1 MTAPSTLETAPAA
14 DVPTELTDGYHLVVD
29 ALKLNDVDTIYGVVG
44 IPITDLARLAQAQ
57 GIRYIGFRHESNAGH
72 AAAIAGYLNK
82 KPGVALTVSAPGF
95 LNGLVALANATTNC
109 FPMVQISGSSE
120 RHLVDL
126 KQGDYEEMDQL
137 AAAQPFVKAAYRVSR
152 VEDIGRGIA
161 RALRTAISGRPGGV
175 YLDIPAAVLGAI
187 MPKTEGDRTLS
198 RLVDP
203 APRQLPA
210 PEAVDRAIELLASA
224 ERPLI
229 VLGKGAA
236 YAQADAKVLQFVE
249 STGIPYV
256 PMSMA
261 KGLLP
266 DDHPQSAATARSLAL
281 KKADVVM
288 LIGARLN
295 WLLGHG
301 QTGWNPDAKFVQID
315 IDPKEMDSNQPIAAP
330 LVGDI
335 ESVLDALAER
345 TKPGQ
350 IQAPSAWREE
360 LGARSAQNV
369 AKMAKRL
376 EADPH
381 PMQFM
386 GALKAV
392 RDVVHQHPET
402 YIVNEGA
409 NALDIAR
416 NVIDMHVPR
425 HRLDSGTWGVMGI
438 GMGYAIAAAVESG
451 APVVAIEGDSAFGFS
466 GIEIETICR
475 YKLPVVTVIMNNGG
489 VYRGDDTNPY
499 DDEPAPTT
507 LMSAAR
513 HDLLIES
520 FGGKGYR
527 ATTPAEVTAALTEAL
542 ALGGPALI
550 DCVIDPS
557 AGTESGHIS
566 HLNPKGITVGN
577 ITPAA
582 K

>member
-1 MTAPSTLETAPAA
+1 MTAPSTLETAAAA

-187 MPKTEGDRTLS
+187 MPKAEGDRTLS